1 MKDSETLKTVQEII
15 ETLANGVNYFTGEEA
30 GEDDIVN
37 DVRIV
42 RALFTANEVLNEA
55 IGKQKP
61 KRERQYP
68 KPIFVYDEEIIKN
81 VKISS
86 RPISLSEIVRNI
98 LVAYN
103 FECRLTY
110 YMVAE
115 ILYREGILEYN
126 EDGSPRYKAN
136 ENAKRY
142 GVWSQ
147 YVYRRHGER
156 LQTFYDENGQRFVLE
171 ILKKHASCVEESNLC
186 EEQSDEEQDL

>member
-1 MKDSETLKTVQEII
+1 MKDSETLKTVQEVI

-30 GEDDIVN
+30 GEDDMIN

-42 RALFTANEVLNEA
+42 RALFAANEVLNEV
-55 IGKQKP
+55 IGKQRP
-61 KRERQYP
+61 KRERHNQ
-68 KPIFVYDEEIIKN
+68 KPFFVYDEEIIKN

-86 RPISLSEIVRNI
+86 RPVSLSEIVSNI
-98 LVAYN
+98 LAAYN

-126 EDGSPRYKAN
+126 KEGFPRYKAS

-142 GVWSQ
+142 GIWSQ
-147 YVYRRHGER
+147 YVYRRYGER
-156 LQTFYDENGQRFVLE
+156 LQTFYDDNGQRCVLK
-171 ILKKHASCVEESNLC
+171 ILKKCASCIEESSRC
-186 EEQSDEEQDL
+186 EEQSDEEQD